1 MILVTHDL
9 GVVAEVCDTVLVM
22 YGGVAAEYAGVDT
35 IFNDP
40 QHPYTQRLLNAFP
53 DLTKPDDKL
62 TSIPGYPP
70 RLDALPARLSIR
82 PSLPGC
88 SGALPYPGA
97 GTAPTWR
104 VSLGELPFASTHHR
118 PMSDTPILQVQALRK
133 LFPVKQ
139 TGIGRSPQRFVHAVD
154 GVSFDLG
161 RGEVLALVGESGC
174 GKSTLALTLM
184 GLETPTAGSI
194 VFEGRDVTNLTGKD
208 QKQLRRRIQM
218 VFQDPYESLNPLM
231 TVGEIIA
238 EPLQVHRLGDRQ
250 TGTCGAFAACTG
262 GCRPEAGRHLPQPL
276 SARALGRAAPTGG
289 DRRRAGAGASPA
301 LADEPVSM
309 LDVSIRAEILNL
321 LAELRASRSISILF
335 ITHDLATAA
344 HFTDRVAVM
353 YLGRIVEIGP
363 TRQVLAHPTHPY
375 TKALLSVIPVPNP
388 RQRHERIILQGDPP
402 NPVDLPPGCRF
413 HPRCPVAQAIC
424 RQQDPALHLVGDRQQ
439 TACLLV

>member
-1 MILVTHDL
+1 
-9 GVVAEVCDTVLVM
+9 
-22 YGGVAAEYAGVDT
+22 
-35 IFNDP
+35 
-40 QHPYTQRLLNAFP
+40 
-53 DLTKPDDKL
+53 
-62 TSIPGYPP
+62 
-70 RLDALPARLSIR
+70 
-82 PSLPGC
+82 
-88 SGALPYPGA
+88 
-97 GTAPTWR
+97 
-104 VSLGELPFASTHHR
+104 
-118 PMSDTPILQVQALRK
+118 MSDTPILQVQALRK

-154 GVSFDLG
+154 DVSFDLG

-238 EPLQVHRLGDRQ
+238 EPLQVHRLATDKQER
-250 TGTCGAFAACTG
+250 AA
-262 GCRPEAGRHLPQPL
+262 RLR
-276 SARALGRAAPTGG
+276 RALEDAGLKPADIYLNRYPHELSGG
-289 DRRRAGAGASPA
+289 QRQRVVIASALVLDPVLL

-413 HPRCPVAQAIC
+413 HPRCPLAQEAC
-424 RQQDPALHLVGDRQQ
+424 RRLDPTLHPVGEGQQA
-439 TACLLV
+439 ACLLV